1 MRCSFISLEVT
12 LGSETDFFGVAPS
25 LGKRLEDLFIFLYSE
40 LVVEGLGLGH
50 FDDDTNNKSSKKKN
64 IWYLFSS
71 APFWL
76 SLQCGVLD
84 DFYAVTYWERHN
96 VIYYSSQTLKL
107 LFNQEKQS
115 DKSKVKDTLPKSYS
129 ALFQNV
135 SVIILWKCTE
145 VCKGE
150 VSLCLYTTL

>member
-64 IWYLFSS
+64 I
-71 APFWL
+71 
-76 SLQCGVLD
+76 
-84 DFYAVTYWERHN
+84 
-96 VIYYSSQTLKL
+96 
-107 LFNQEKQS
+107 
-115 DKSKVKDTLPKSYS
+115 
-129 ALFQNV
+129 
-135 SVIILWKCTE
+135 
-145 VCKGE
+145 
-150 VSLCLYTTL
+150 